1 MVRGEKAGRE
11 RAGVSRLHARKPAVG
26 FIFATLLLDVI
37 GFGLLIP
44 VAPKLVQSLMN
55 DGAGGTEEQ
64 AAWYYGALIATYA
77 AMQVVFAPILGALSD
92 RFGRRRVLLVAL
104 LGSGLDYF
112 AMAFA
117 PVLWIL
123 FATRAING
131 ISGASITVCTAYI
144 ADVTPPEKRAAAFGL
159 VGAAFGLGFIIGPV
173 LGGFLGSIDIHLPFY
188 VAGGVTLINWLY
200 GCFVLPES
208 LAPELRRPFK
218 LSRANPFGAFWGLG
232 KYPLVAGMASSL
244 FMLNLAMFGLHA
256 TWVLYTAHRYGWN
269 EFQVG
274 LSLTI
279 VGLGAAVVQGGLAR
293 KIIPALGPGVLG
305 EKRAML
311 IGMGIGVLAYI
322 GYGAAT
328 EGWMIY
334 AIVVVASIGGIAQ
347 PAGQAL
353 ITRTV
358 SPSEQGAASGALA
371 SLQSVANI
379 LGPLIGTTVFA
390 WAISDRAVWPL
401 NAPGLSFFVGAALAL
416 VGMLLAARAVR
427 MVGRSEQGDAAAE
440 TRSSNG

>member
-1 MVRGEKAGRE
+1 MT
-11 RAGVSRLHARKPAVG
+11 ARKPAVG

-44 VAPKLVQSLMN
+44 VAPKLVQSLLN
-55 DGAGGTEEQ
+55 GGSGGTEDQ
-64 AAWYYGALIATYA
+64 AATYYGALIATYA
-77 AMQVVFAPILGALSD
+77 AMQVLFAPILGALSD

-104 LGSGLDYF
+104 FGSGLDYF

-117 PVLWIL
+117 PSLWIL
-123 FATRAING
+123 FVTRAING

-144 ADVTPPEKRAAAFGL
+144 ADVTPPDKRAAAYGL

-188 VAGGVTLINWLY
+188 VAGGVTLLNWLY

-208 LAPELRRPFK
+208 LAPNLRRPFS
-218 LSRANPFGAFWGLG
+218 LARANPLGAFRGLG
-232 KYPLVAGMASSL
+232 KYPLVAGMAGSL

-293 KIIPALGPGVLG
+293 RIIPALGPGVLG
-305 EKRAML
+305 EKRALL

-334 AIVVVASIGGIAQ
+334 AIVVAASLGGIAQ

-358 SPSEQGAASGALA
+358 SPSEQGAVSGALA

-379 LGPLIGTTVFA
+379 LGPLIGTKVFA
-390 WAISDRAVWPL
+390 WAVSDRAFPPL
-401 NAPGLSFFVGAALAL
+401 NLPGLSFFVGAFLAGIGL
-416 VGMLLAARAVR
+416 LLAARAVR
-427 MVGRSEQGDAAAE
+427 LVGAPPAAHD
-440 TRSSNG
+440 TSSAPGADQATPK